1 MWNKVSDSIEKEI
14 DGELMYNKTFLK
26 AKIKTYDDQTTDFS
40 DKEMS
45 KGGSGHIS
53 LAVITI
59 NSVLEKDDKYY
70 PRAFW
75 KECKYVEK
83 EKSQ

>member
-1 MWNKVSDSIEKEI
+1 MWNKVGGSIEKEI

-26 AKIKTYDDQTTDFS
+26 AKIKTYDDETTDFS

-70 PRAFW
+70 PQAFG
-75 KECKYVEK
+75 KE
-83 EKSQ
+83 

>member
-1 MWNKVSDSIEKEI
+1 MWNKVGGSIEKEI
-14 DGELMYNKTFLK
+14 DGELIYNKTFLK
-26 AKIKTYDDQTTDFS
+26 AKIKTYDDETTDFS

-70 PRAFW
+70 PQAF
-75 KECKYVEK
+75 
-83 EKSQ
+83 

>member
-1 MWNKVSDSIEKEI
+1 MWNKVGGSIEKEI

-26 AKIKTYDDQTTDFS
+26 AKIKTYDDETTDFS

-53 LAVITI
+53 LVVITI

-70 PRAFW
+70 PQAF
-75 KECKYVEK
+75 
-83 EKSQ
+83 

>member
-26 AKIKTYDDQTTDFS
+26 AKIKTYDDETTDFS

-70 PRAFW
+70 PRVF
-75 KECKYVEK
+75 
-83 EKSQ
+83 

>member
-70 PRAFW
+70 PQAF
-75 KECKYVEK
+75 
-83 EKSQ
+83 

>member
-70 PRAFW
+70 PRAF
-75 KECKYVEK
+75 
-83 EKSQ
+83 

>member
-26 AKIKTYDDQTTDFS
+26 AKIKTYDDETTDFS

-70 PRAFW
+70 PRAF
-75 KECKYVEK
+75 
-83 EKSQ
+83 

>member
-1 MWNKVSDSIEKEI
+1 
-14 DGELMYNKTFLK
+14 
-26 AKIKTYDDQTTDFS
+26 
-40 DKEMS
+40 MS

-53 LAVITI
+53 LVVITI

-70 PRAFW
+70 PQAFW